1 MSISDLSPSYILG
14 IDLGAESIGWL
25 LLDVDGDRPTAIR
38 RAGTHCF
45 DAAVEGDLESGKD
58 ESKAKA
64 RRDASG
70 QRRQHW
76 RRAWRRRKVLRTLQ
90 QAGLMP
96 PGSLAT
102 PTDIHE
108 RILRLDQALR
118 EKFIPTGDR
127 VAAHLLPYRL
137 RAKALDECLE
147 PFEVG
152 RALYHLAQRRGF
164 LSNRKAGKK
173 GDDEGMV
180 KAAISELSDRM
191 TAAGARTLGEYFSGM
206 DPEEERIRK
215 RWTSRQMYLD
225 EFEKIWTKQAEF
237 HPQMTDEVKAQIH
250 AAIFFQRPLKPQTHL
265 IGVCDCDPP
274 HRRAPVALRL
284 AQRFRLLQKVNDLEV
299 LEPTGFPRP
308 LSSDERAKL
317 IAALE
322 QSGDLTFAKIRGKSI
337 LALPKETSFNLE
349 KGGEKKLPGHRT
361 DAKLAEIFGDKW
373 PRLSEA
379 ERDQIVEDILTFEKS
394 EALAARAQ
402 RAYGLDREAAL
413 RLAELELEPG
423 YAMHC
428 RKVLRQLVAKME
440 GGTRY
445 AAARRELYPD
455 QFQAKPAVDL
465 LPPVKDALR
474 NLRNPAVCR
483 ALTELRKLINAIIRR
498 YGKPAEIHIEL
509 ARDLKRSRKDRQ
521 ELSKVIRE
529 NEKLREKA
537 KERILREL
545 GDQQPTRADIEKVLL
560 AEECGWECPYTGKR
574 FGMQELLGQNPQF
587 DVEHIIPLSRS
598 LDNSFGNKTLCYH
611 EENRNHKRN
620 RTPWEAY
627 HADEQRWHQI
637 LERVRRF
644 QGASARG
651 KMRRF
656 LMEAIPDDFTSRQL
670 NDTRYASRLAAEYVG
685 LLYGGRADAEHR
697 QRVYVCT
704 GGTTAFLRNE
714 WKLNTILGDGG
725 PKTRDDHRHH
735 AVDALVIALTGPAT
749 VKMLADAADNPW
761 QHRRRLF
768 APIQEPWVG
777 FLDQARE
784 AILRINVSH
793 RVNRRVA
800 GPLHDE
806 SIYSPPQRGV
816 GSSPKVVPSYHIR
829 KPLASLSI
837 HEVED
842 IVDPIIRAR
851 VKAVLDEK
859 GGDPKKVFS
868 VAANLPALRTRDGRT
883 IPIRKARIRKSQ
895 NMVAIGKGPTQRYVA
910 PGSNHHMAIVAKV
923 DSEGNDREWEGVLVS
938 RLEAAERARRRV
950 PVVQREWG
958 EGRVFRFSLA
968 PGEMFTLE
976 DGNGKGLYIVRSISQ
991 NRVEFVKANDARKKV
1006 DIKAAKHWLTHP
1018 PSVLFRKRCQKV
1030 SVGYLGD
1037 IVPAND

>member
-1 MSISDLSPSYILG
+1 MQNNEFVTPYILG

-25 LLDVDGDRPTAIR
+25 LLDFDGERPTAIR
-38 RAGTHCF
+38 HAGVHCF
-45 DAAVEGDLESGKD
+45 DAGVEGDLESGKE
-58 ESKAKA
+58 ESRAKA
-64 RRDASG
+64 RRDARG
-70 QRRQHW
+70 QRRQHR
-76 RRAWRRRKVLRTLQ
+76 RRARRRRKVLRTLQ
-90 QAGLMP
+90 QVGLIP

-108 RILRLDQALR
+108 LILRLDQALR
-118 EKFIPTGDR
+118 EKFIPTGNR

-164 LSNRKAGKK
+164 LSNRKASKK
-173 GDDEGMV
+173 DDDEGAV
-180 KAAISELSDRM
+180 KAAISELSDKM
-191 TAAGARTLGEYFSGM
+191 TAAGARTLGEYFSGL
-206 DPEEERIRK
+206 DPEDERIRK

-225 EFEKIWTKQAEF
+225 EFEKIWTKQAQF
-237 HPQMTDEVKAQIH
+237 HSQMTEEAKARVH

-361 DAKLAEIFGDKW
+361 DAKLAEIFGGKW

-423 YAMHC
+423 YSMHC

-440 GGTRY
+440 NGTRY
-445 AAARRELYPD
+445 ATARKELHPE
-455 QFQAKPAVDL
+455 QFQTKPPVDL
-465 LPPVKDALR
+465 LPPVNDALK

-483 ALTELRKLINAIIRR
+483 ALTELRKLVNAIIRR
-498 YGKPAEIHIEL
+498 YGKPTEIHIEL

-627 HADEQRWHQI
+627 AADAKRWHEI

-685 LLYGGRADAEHR
+685 LLYGGRADADHT
-697 QRVYVCT
+697 QRVFVSA
-704 GGTTAFLRNE
+704 GGVTAFLRNE

-735 AVDALVIALTGPAT
+735 AVDALVIALARPST
-749 VKMLADAADNPW
+749 VKMLADAAENPW

-777 FLDQARE
+777 FLEQARE
-784 AILRINVSH
+784 AILRIKVSH

-806 SIYSPPQRGV
+806 SLYSKPHTAPESRTRG
-816 GSSPKVVPSYHIR
+816 SHNYHIR
-829 KPLASLSI
+829 KPLASMSI
-837 HEVED
+837 HEVEE
-842 IVDPIIRAR
+842 IVDPVVRAR
-851 VKAVLDEK
+851 VKAVLAEQ

-868 VAANLPALRTRDGRT
+868 IAANTPTLAARDGRT

-895 NMVAIGKGPTQRYVA
+895 NIVTIGQGATQRYVA
-910 PGSNHHMAIVAKV
+910 PGSNHHMVILARTGPDGK
-923 DSEGNDREWEGVLVS
+923 DREWEGVLVS
-938 RLEAAERARRRV
+938 RLEAAERVRRRE

-958 EGRVFRFSLA
+958 DGRVFRFSLA

-976 DGNGKGLYIVRSISQ
+976 DSNGKGLYIVRSISQ
-991 NRVEFVKANDARKKV
+991 NRVEFVKANDARRKV
-1006 DIKAAKHWLTHP
+1006 DIKAAKDWLVHTP
-1018 PSVLFRKRCQKV
+1018 GVLFRKRCQKV
-1030 SVGYLGD
+1030 RVGYLGN
-1037 IVPAND
+1037 IVLAHD